1 MKKSLLLLIPIIII
15 GVSLVLFR
23 NEEQNELIKKE
34 DQSVKAE
41 VIPVHEEPV
50 TEAVTEA
57 EKVAVTIPSE
67 NIEKEEQKK
76 IDVQKQESPQ
86 AISIEQRHQEILK
99 QGNIYKIRNMEDLN
113 MLAANTKYLTMTFY
127 DNSCFAN
134 TQPSYNMIQNQPEM
148 KKRVP
153 DMIFVNIPIEQFPD
167 LAKKFQVNTTPYTIL
182 IDQGQPV
189 AGSPGYYDSEG
200 LEKFMREF
208 LPL

>member
-1 MKKSLLLLIPIIII
+1 MKKSLLLLIPIIFI
-15 GVSLVLFR
+15 GLSLVLFR
-23 NEEQNELIKKE
+23 NEEQNELNKKE

-41 VIPVHEEPV
+41 VIPVHKEPV
-50 TEAVTEA
+50 AEAVTEA
-57 EKVAVTIPSE
+57 EEVAE
-67 NIEKEEQKK
+67 NIEEEQKK

-113 MLAANTKYLTMTFY
+113 MLAANTRYLTMTFF